1 MSFKS
6 QVNVSLG
13 WNWNEG
19 AVDNGRLEFAAQFL
33 DGGDDAAANGVW
45 KAKDQLL
52 TAGNSATLDL
62 TALANPLLG
71 GTLTVNFAS
80 VKAVLLVNRGG
91 GTLTVGGAAGNEW
104 SAPFASPGD
113 QIAVPPNSPCLLGNN
128 QSGWPVDAAHR
139 NLKLA
144 AGSGDVTYSI
154 VIVGN
159 LAVA

>member
-13 WNWNEG
+13 WNWNQG
-19 AVDNGRLEFAAQFL
+19 AVDNGRLDFAAQFL
-33 DGGDDAAANGVW
+33 DGGDAPANGVW

-52 TAGNSATLDL
+52 AAANSVTLDL
-62 TALANPLLG
+62 TALTNPILG
-71 GTLTVNFAS
+71 GTLTVNFAA
-80 VKAVLLVNRGG
+80 VKAVLVVNRGG

-113 QIAVPPNSPCLLGNN
+113 QFVVPADSPWLLVNS

-144 AGSGDVTYSI
+144 ASGGDVTYSI
-154 VIVGN
+154 VIVGD
-159 LAVA
+159 LAAV